1 MAQSKP
7 ILIVDD
13 DPNVRALIS
22 NVLGEDGFA
31 IFEAAC
37 GEEALHMAREHMP
50 RVVLLDVKM
59 PGLSGYEVCRK
70 LKDDFGDGMSV
81 IFISGERREP
91 FDRVAGLLLGGG
103 DYPSKPFALEGLLA
117 RGPRLG
123 RPPAQKGPPGIR
135 PPPPGGG
142 VAGKLVPGVAN
153 RA

>member
-22 NVLGEDGFA
+22 NVLGEYGFA
-31 IFEAAC
+31 IFEASC
-37 GEEALHMAREHMP
+37 GEEALHKAREHTP

-91 FDRVAGLLLGGG
+91 FDRVAGLSAGVSGH
-103 DYPSKPFALEGLLA
+103 PSSPLRLA
-117 RGPRLG
+117 QLIAAVQNRPSRPGPKSL
-123 RPPAQKGPPGIR
+123 
-135 PPPPGGG
+135 
-142 VAGKLVPGVAN
+142 
-153 RA
+153 